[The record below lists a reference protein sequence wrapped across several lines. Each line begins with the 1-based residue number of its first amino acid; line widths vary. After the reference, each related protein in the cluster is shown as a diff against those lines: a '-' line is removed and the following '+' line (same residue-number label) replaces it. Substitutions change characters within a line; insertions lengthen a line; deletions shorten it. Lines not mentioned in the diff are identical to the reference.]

1 MKFYG
6 EMRVQGGG
14 PLDGSRFD
22 ALAYAL
28 AGIEESDP
36 AIESVDLTSSL
47 AQGWVTASMT
57 ISEENLE
64 LAVAKLIAAV
74 RAAIYP
80 HGDHA
85 GGWQFLTE
93 TAGLS
98 VHPMTD
104 RAGMSCT
111 RPAGTAAGGTR
122 PAGYPARWQRSRR
135 PTPPDGSAAGG
146 TPPDGSR
153 AGGARPMAPAAP
165 DPAPPPAACTARAA
179 APAAGASPAGCPRPV
194 SRLWLAWRQERAQQ
208 AWDRCATVTNSV
220 RPMARLLSS

>member
-28 AGIEESDP
+28 AEIEETDP
-36 AIESVDLTSSL
+36 AIEDVDLTSSL

-57 ISEENLE
+57 ITQENLE
-64 LAVAKLIAAV
+64 LAVAKLIATV

-80 HGDHA
+80 NGDHS

-98 VHPMTD
+98 VHPAKD
-104 RAGMSCT
+104 RAGMSASDQAASPGP
-111 RPAGTAAGGTR
+111 PAAFGTPAAPGTAAPSG
-122 PAGYPARWQRSRR
+122 
-135 PTPPDGSAAGG
+135 
-146 TPPDGSR
+146 
-153 AGGARPMAPAAP
+153 APAP
-165 DPAPPPAACTARAA
+165 PAPPPRPAR
-179 APAAGASPAGCPRPV
+179 PARPARLDSGSRLDSASRADALSRPDAPV
-194 SRLWLAWRQERAQQ
+194 SLWQ
-208 AWDRCATVTNSV
+208 
-220 RPMARLLSS
+220 

>member
-28 AGIEESDP
+28 AEIEETDP
-36 AIESVDLTSSL
+36 AIEDVDLTASL

-57 ISEENLE
+57 IVQENLE
-64 LAVAKLIAAV
+64 LAVAKLIATV

-80 HGDHA
+80 NGDHA

-98 VHPMTD
+98 VHPAAD
-104 RAGMSCT
+104 RAG
-111 RPAGTAAGGTR
+111 PGAPDQAASPG
-122 PAGYPARWQRSRR
+122 
-135 PTPPDGSAAGG
+135 
-146 TPPDGSR
+146 
-153 AGGARPMAPAAP
+153 PAAVP
-165 DPAPPPAACTARAA
+165 GPPAAFGTPAA
-179 APAAGASPAGCPRPV
+179 APAGPPAPAVLPTRPIQPAQPAQPASDQAFT
-194 SRLWLAWRQERAQQ
+194 WLTE
-208 AWDRCATVTNSV
+208 VTPG
-220 RPMARLLSS
+220 R

>member
-28 AGIEESDP
+28 AEIEETDP
-36 AIESVDLTSSL
+36 AIEDVDLTASL

-57 ISEENLE
+57 IVQENLE
-64 LAVAKLIAAV
+64 LAVAKLIATV

-80 HGDHA
+80 NGDHA

-98 VHPMTD
+98 VHPAAD
-104 RAGMSCT
+104 RAGT
-111 RPAGTAAGGTR
+111 T
-122 PAGYPARWQRSRR
+122 
-135 PTPPDGSAAGG
+135 
-146 TPPDGSR
+146 
-153 AGGARPMAPAAP
+153 AP
-165 DPAPPPAACTARAA
+165 DQAASPGPPAVPGPPAAFGTPAAAPSGPRAPAVLPTRPVQPAQPARAA
-179 APAAGASPAGCPRPV
+179 SDQAFT
-194 SRLWLAWRQERAQQ
+194 WLTE
-208 AWDRCATVTNSV
+208 VTPG
-220 RPMARLLSS
+220 R